1 MQFRLILGLKE
12 MLDYQQE
19 IVKNM
24 SNQIR
29 TSGKTNNEMSAL
41 ITKLSNS
48 ETRKTVEES
57 AVVADEIL
65 EDMNNIEKETLD
77 IHNDVNKLN
86 ERLEELDP
94 EWDSKYGL
102 AEENVAKSLINI
114 REANNTWQ
122 TNEPSFRQQNEKFQ
136 VWNDSFSLK
145 LQELRDKIAQ
155 AKHAAEGV
163 SSYITPYSRNFKLR
177 NSFRFEYPSNRL
189 GKIAFDHTFQHQ
201 LAHRHL
207 TASP

>member
-1 MQFRLILGLKE
+1 
-12 MLDYQQE
+12 MLDYQQS

-29 TSGKTNNEMSAL
+29 SSGKTNNEMSAL

-48 ETRKTVEES
+48 ETRKTVQES
-57 AVVADEIL
+57 AILADEIL
-65 EDMNNIEKETLD
+65 EDMKTIEKETLD
-77 IHNDVNKLN
+77 INNDVNKLN
-86 ERLEELDP
+86 SKLEELDP

-114 REANNTWQ
+114 REANNTWNV
-122 TNEPSFRQQNEKFQ
+122 NEPALRQQNEKFQ
-136 VWNDSFSLK
+136 AWNETFSLK

-163 SSYITPYSRNFKLR
+163 SYCRFTIHLKTLIMIKIFSDSSLR
-177 NSFRFEYPSNRL
+177 
-189 GKIAFDHTFQHQ
+189 
-201 LAHRHL
+201 
-207 TASP
+207 